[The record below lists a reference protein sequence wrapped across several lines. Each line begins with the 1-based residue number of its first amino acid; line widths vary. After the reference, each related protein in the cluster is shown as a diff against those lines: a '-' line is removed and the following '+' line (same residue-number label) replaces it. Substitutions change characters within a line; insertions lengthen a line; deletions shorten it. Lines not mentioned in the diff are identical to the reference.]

1 MNFDLALPHEEAL
14 IREHLWRT
22 PMEGAV
28 ELVFAREPNYFS
40 IGKTQG
46 DTIQTFV
53 GKSDGTIKVCGIRA
67 TRLSQV
73 NGTLQETGYLA
84 DLRIAKSSRNGFALL
99 QANRF
104 LKKLHQESPLPYY
117 SAVITDDNER
127 ALKSLAS
134 NHKGFPRFRDYGR
147 VLTPLLLTMRSLKSS
162 PELERGSLNTLPE
175 ICAKLNENKQ
185 QLAPYYSVND
195 FTSGKFPNFKVEH
208 FLILRQE
215 SKIKALA
222 AVWDQSTFRQTVPL
236 CYRGYRRWL
245 RPVLNRFLSYG
256 LPKTG
261 QHIKAAYMAFI
272 ASDNINDHRI
282 LILACLKYAKSQG
295 FTHLVVGLH
304 EDDERASLLSEFPG
318 IPFAGRLFLVDYD
331 NNEDLD
337 DRVPYVEVATL

>member
-1 MNFDLALPHEEAL
+1 MNFDLALPHEEEL
-14 IREHLWRT
+14 LREHLWKT
-22 PMEGAV
+22 PMKGAV

-46 DTIQTFV
+46 DKVQTFV
-53 GKSDGTIKVCGIRA
+53 GKSDGTIKVSGIRA

-73 NGTLQETGYLA
+73 NGNVQKTGYLA

-104 LKKLHQESPLPYY
+104 LKKLHQQNPLPYY
-117 SAVITDDNER
+117 SAVITDDNDR

-147 VLTPLLLTMRSLKSS
+147 VLTPLLLTMRTLKSC
-162 PELERGSLNTLPE
+162 PELERGSLKTLPE

-195 FTSGKFPNFKVEH
+195 FTSGKFPNFKVEN

-222 AVWDQSTFRQTVPL
+222 AVWDQTVFRQTVPL
-236 CYRGYRRWL
+236 CYGGYYRWL
-245 RPVLNRFLSYG
+245 RPVLNSFLSYG
-256 LPKTG
+256 LPQAG
-261 QHIKAAYMAFI
+261 QHIKSAYMAFC
-272 ASDNINDHRI
+272 ASDNINDHRV
-282 LILACLKYAKSQG
+282 LIRACLKDAKSQG
-295 FTHLVVGLH
+295 FTHLVAGLH
-304 EDDERASLLSEFPG
+304 ERDERSSLFAEFPC

-331 NNEDLD
+331 DNEDLD